1 MTQPSDIQN
10 AHITWQDDGAPF
22 SPDYDDV
29 YFSRQGGLAE
39 TEHVF
44 LRANDLQAR
53 WLAAEQQVNPGVF
66 TVAELG
72 FGTGL
77 NFLSCWRLWQQTGC
91 QRLRL
96 HFISCEKHP
105 LSHAALQQALLQWPE
120 LADLSSELLAHY
132 PDHSGGYH
140 RLILRANDDR
150 APAILLDL
158 YYGDALALLQ
168 QQCSPGAGV
177 DAWFLDGFTPAHNPE
192 LWSQDILDCI
202 AGLSRTG
209 TTLSSYSVTGRV
221 VRALRELNF
230 AVEKRQG
237 FGNKRQMLF
246 ARKAGDDDTLDGTP
260 DGTPDAQRR
269 QSAVVIGAGLAGATA
284 ARALAGRGVTVTVL
298 EQLAD
303 IAQGASGNSQAVV
316 QMRLN
321 KQADTHWQFHLHSY
335 LYALRYYED
344 LARISNNAID
354 WHSCGV
360 LTLDSAY
367 TNTRHQSG
375 KAAATVDG
383 AVYSH
388 YPTQL
393 LHKVSAAQTQAISGI
408 RLPEDGYLQPRGGWL
423 NPAATCRVCL
433 DHPLITVRRGIRV
446 VAIENHNGRWQ
457 TLDDQH
463 RQLTD
468 SDILIVAN
476 SYAARDFRQTASYPV
491 SPLRGQITE
500 VPASSQSS
508 DLKMVV
514 CSERYLAPLSSNGQH
529 CIGASYVKG
538 SVGTE
543 LTAEEQVGN
552 LEKSALVRDQLALD
566 APAELRGRASIRGSS
581 GDYMP
586 IAGSVPD
593 PDLPETRY
601 GGTQHLPPH
610 DPAKTLTDPAP
621 LPGLYITTGHGSHG
635 TASCPVLAEH
645 IACLAVGEASP
656 LPLALAECVSPIRF
670 IRRQR
675 RRQHNQAKR

>member
-1 MTQPSDIQN
+1 MSQATDHTTDIEL
-10 AHITWQDDGAPF
+10 ATITWQDDGTPY

-29 YFSRQGGLAE
+29 YFSRQGGMAE
-39 TEHVF
+39 TDHVF

-53 WLAAEQQVNPGVF
+53 WLAAEQDTDPGVF

-77 NFLSCWRLWQQTGC
+77 NFLSCWRLWQQTDC

-105 LSHAALQQALLQWPE
+105 LSHSALQQALSQWPE
-120 LADLSSELLAHY
+120 LEDLSCELLAHY

-140 RLILRANDDR
+140 RLILRASGKQ
-150 APAILLDL
+150 AAAVVLDL
-158 YYGDALALLQ
+158 YYGNALDLLQ
-168 QQCSPGAGV
+168 QQSSPDAHV

-192 LWSQDILDCI
+192 LWSQDILTTV
-202 AGLSRTG
+202 ARLSKTG

-246 ARKAGDDDTLDGTP
+246 ASKTGNDNDSNAHNGH
-260 DGTPDAQRR
+260 
-269 QSAVVIGAGLAGATA
+269 SAVVIGAGLAGATA
-284 ARALAGRGVTVTVL
+284 ARALAERGVQVTVL
-298 EQLAD
+298 EQMSD

-321 KQADTHWQFHLHSY
+321 RQADTHWQFHLHSY

-344 LARISNNAID
+344 LARVSSNAID

-367 TNTRHQSG
+367 TNTRHQNNRPSPTAG
-375 KAAATVDG
+375 DSD
-383 AVYSH
+383 YSH
-388 YPTQL
+388 YPAQL
-393 LHKVSAAQTQAISGI
+393 LRKVSADQTHAISGI
-408 RLPEDGYLQPRGGWL
+408 SLPEAGYLQPRGGWL
-423 NPAATCRVCL
+423 DPAATCRYCL
-433 DHPLITVRRGIRV
+433 DHSRITVRHGV
-446 VAIENHNGRWQ
+446 SVAAIANTHGRWQ
-457 TLDDQH
+457 SLDDNQ
-463 RQLTD
+463 QTLSD
-468 SDILIVAN
+468 SDFLVIAN
-476 SYAARDFRQTASYPV
+476 SYAARDFIQTAPYPV

-500 VPASSQSS
+500 LPASNKSPE
-508 DLKMVV
+508 LKMVV
-514 CSERYLAPLSSNGQH
+514 CSERYLAPTSKDGQH

-538 SVGTE
+538 GINIE
-543 LTAEEQVGN
+543 LTTEEQDGN
-552 LEKSALVRDQLALD
+552 MEKSALVRDQLSLD

-586 IAGSVPD
+586 IAGAVPD

-601 GGTQHLPPH
+601 GGTQHLSSH
-610 DPAKTLTDPAP
+610 DAGQSLPDPEL
-621 LPGLYITTGHGSHG
+621 LPGLFVTTGHGSHG
-635 TASCPVLAEH
+635 TTSCPVVAEH
-645 IACLAVGEASP
+645 IACLALGEASP
-656 LPLALAECVSPIRF
+656 LPLALAACVAPMRF

-675 RRQHNQAKR
+675 RRQRRPQHKQETS

>member
-10 AHITWQDDGAPF
+10 ADITWQDDGAPY

-29 YFSRQGGLAE
+29 YFSRQGGMAE
-39 TEHVF
+39 TGHVF

-53 WLAAEQQVNPGVF
+53 WLAAEQHADPGVF

-77 NFLSCWRLWQQTGC
+77 NFLGCWQLWQQTGC

-105 LSHAALQQALLQWPE
+105 LSHAALQQALSQWPE

-132 PDHSGGYH
+132 PDHSAGYH
-140 RLILRANDDR
+140 RLILRTNNDR
-150 APAILLDL
+150 TPAVLLDL
-158 YYGDALALLQ
+158 YYGDALALLR
-168 QQCSPGAGV
+168 QQCSPDARV

-202 AGLSRTG
+202 AGLSRAG

-246 ARKAGDDDTLDGTP
+246 ARKAGDDDTPGAHRGL
-260 DGTPDAQRR
+260 
-269 QSAVVIGAGLAGATA
+269 SAVVIGAGLAGATT
-284 ARALAGRGVTVTVL
+284 ARALAGRGIKVTVL

-335 LYALRYYED
+335 LYALRYYQD
-344 LARISNNAID
+344 LARVCGNAID

-367 TNTRHQSG
+367 TNTRHHSDKSSPTIDAG
-375 KAAATVDG
+375 
-383 AVYSH
+383 VYSH
-388 YPTQL
+388 YPAQL
-393 LHKVSAAQTQAISGI
+393 LCRVTADQTEAISGI
-408 RLPEDGYLQPRGGWL
+408 SLPEDGYLQPRGGWL
-423 NPAATCRVCL
+423 NPAATCRICL
-433 DHPLITVRRGIRV
+433 DHPMITVRRGINV
-446 VAIENHNGRWQ
+446 AAIENNNGRWH
-457 TLDDQH
+457 TLDKQH
-463 RQLTD
+463 QQITD
-468 SDILIVAN
+468 SDILVVAN

-491 SPLRGQITE
+491 SPLRGQITD
-500 VPASSQSS
+500 VPASSKSPN
-508 DLKMVV
+508 LKMVV
-514 CSERYLAPLSSNGQH
+514 CSERYLAPISKDGQH

-538 SVGTE
+538 SISTE
-543 LTAEEQVGN
+543 LTFEEQVDN
-552 LEKSALVRDQLALD
+552 LQKSALVRDQLALD

-601 GGTQHLPPH
+601 GGAQHMAPH
-610 DPAKTLTDPAP
+610 DPAQALTDPAP
-621 LPGLYITTGHGSHG
+621 MPGLFITTGHGSHG
-635 TASCPVLAEH
+635 TASCPLVAEH
-645 IACLAVGEASP
+645 IACLATGEAAPMSLTLAEAVSP
-656 LPLALAECVSPIRF
+656 LRF

-675 RRQHNQAKR
+675 RRQRHQAKR